1 MYRVWLLFVLFSGVL
16 MAYNVG
22 DSVDKKIVEKLNLKK
37 DTLYVIDFFASWC
50 HSCEKELPLIGK
62 VYRDKVVSVVGIN
75 VDKDLALGK
84 AFVSKHKVAFPV
96 VYDSNQ
102 ALIASFNP
110 AGVPALYYIKNGKIL
125 GMHIGAMKEIDKKI
139 EEKVKGLK

>member
-1 MYRVWLLFVLFSGVL
+1 MYRVWLLFVLSTGVL

-22 DSVDKKIVEKLNLKK
+22 DSVDKKIVQKLNLKK

-84 AFVSKHKVAFPV
+84 AFVSKHKVVFPV
-96 VYDSNQ
+96 VYDSSQ
-102 ALIASFNP
+102 ALITSFNP

-139 EEKVKGLK
+139 RAKVKGL